1 MIENLPPLSLYIH
14 IPWCVRKCPYCDFNS
29 HEPQAELPVKEYVYA
44 LKEDLLIDASL
55 AQGRQISSIFFG
67 GGTPSLFPGEA
78 IGQIIDNANTIIGI
92 ENGAEITLE
101 ANPGTTECLSF
112 SSLKSAGVNRLSMG
126 VQSFNDQHLKK
137 LGRIHN
143 SSQAKIAFER
153 AQNAGFSNINIDLMH
168 GLPDQTLDD
177 ALLDLQQ
184 AINLSCTHISWYQLT
199 IEPNTAFYNDSPV
212 LPVEDTLADIQDE
225 GHDILSSSGFQ
236 QYEVSAYALHTED
249 SGDLRSKHNLNYWRF
264 GDYLGIGAGAH
275 SKITL
280 SPAFFQNDNA
290 NNTLLRSCDLTKQ
303 TNIMRHQK
311 TRLPKDYLDTNKS
324 FASKH
329 SFIEKEALPLEF
341 FMNTLRLTEGVE
353 KELFERRTGQYIK
366 HIDQE
371 LQKLQASGLLEE
383 QSQRIVL
390 SKIGQRYLNTALE
403 TFL

>member
-1 MIENLPPLSLYIH
+1 MIDKLPPLSLYVH

-29 HEPQAELPVKEYVYA
+29 HESQTELPVKDYVNA

-55 AQGRQISSIFFG
+55 AQGRRISSIFFG

-112 SSLKSAGVNRLSMG
+112 SALKNAGVNRLSMG
-126 VQSFNDQHLKK
+126 VQSFNDKHLKK

-153 AQNAGFSNINIDLMH
+153 AQEAGFSNINIDLMH
-168 GLPDQTLDD
+168 GLPNQTLDD
-177 ALLDLQQ
+177 ALLDLQK
-184 AINLSCTHISWYQLT
+184 AIDLSCTHISWYQLT
-199 IEPNTAFYNDSPV
+199 IEPNTAFYSDTPI

-225 GHDILSSSGFQ
+225 GHDTLSSLGFQ
-236 QYEVSAYALHTED
+236 QYEVSAYALHPK
-249 SGDLRSKHNLNYWRF
+249 SSNDLRSKHNLNYWRF

-275 SKITL
+275 SKVTFL
-280 SPAFFQNDNA
+280 SAFLQNDNA
-290 NNTLLRSCDLTKQ
+290 DNITLRSYDSIKHA
-303 TNIMRHQK
+303 NIMRYQK
-311 TRLPKDYLDTNKS
+311 TRLPKDYLNT
-324 FASKH
+324 SKDF
-329 SFIEKEALPLEF
+329 SSKYNLIEKEALPLEF

-353 KELFERRTGQYIK
+353 KALFEHRTGQCIE
-366 HIDQE
+366 HIDKQ
-371 LQKLQASGLLEE
+371 LQKLQTSGLLEE

-390 SKIGQRYLNTALE
+390 SKIGKRYLNTALE
-403 TFL
+403 AFL